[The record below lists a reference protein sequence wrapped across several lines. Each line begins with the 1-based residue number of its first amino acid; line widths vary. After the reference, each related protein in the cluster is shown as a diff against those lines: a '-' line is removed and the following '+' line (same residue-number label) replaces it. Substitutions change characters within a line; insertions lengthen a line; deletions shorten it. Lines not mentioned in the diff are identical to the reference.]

1 MPAVESPSSSSSQ
14 AAEADIEKALPRND
28 RGRFAAK
35 VLRAIATLKLSLLTT
50 ST

>member
-1 MPAVESPSSSSSQ
+1 MPAAKSPSSSSSQ

-28 RGRFAAK
+28 RGCFVAK
-35 VLRAIATLKLSLLTT
+35 VLRVVAALKLPLLTT